1 MSVNIQTADGRLH
14 RVASM
19 NGTNDQQA
27 ALQIDSELS
36 PASTNPLMNK
46 AIYELFSNLEKRIS
60 ALETA
65 GPKYTVSFSG
75 LQIPGTESVLINGKA
90 FDAGTPV
97 TLAGLSYGD
106 KVTIEITCKE
116 GYVFTTAPS
125 LAVTDSTGTCP
136 GPEKVTVT
144 CPETSPAMYI
154 LEFTADKSYG
164 PISITGAA
172 ELCSFQYRQ
181 FFSLDNSISSFKIN
195 NVEKPI
201 STDYT
206 TEYILKGSKVTL
218 EMEVPEGYILDSGLI
233 TSSMPDGTNI
243 PEYVKTVSDDEKTCT
258 IEFTMDKP
266 YTNMMIQNNISK
278 VYTLDIHNANIS
290 NIKSITF
297 NGDTIYTNG
306 APTSSITGN
315 FKLIQNQAYDF
326 IITANDGY
334 VFGDDNMP
342 SLEPYAAGQAVP
354 STTAIKISGSSV
366 QLSFRATEEYG
377 SATLNA
383 AAVKEIVKI
392 TFHHITGTNIKAAS
406 INGAACTVASGG
418 SYISIPVTEFDK
430 GSTVNISLTATDD
443 YAFDSTTK
451 YSISNYAGTG
461 SSYPVPSCTTSYQND
476 NKTCVITFTADKAY
490 SALALS
496 VSALVKVVYTTYKIS
511 IHSISISSNIESI
524 TINGTTFT
532 DSTNRPLTQQLY
544 SGTTPFSVTEGED
557 LEISIKTK
565 AGTSFASNPNIVDY
579 NSGSTLA
586 SASQQIP
593 YSDYYIAKIFYTVTA
608 NHMIIINAK

>member
-1 MSVNIQTADGRLH
+1 
-14 RVASM
+14 M

-164 PISITGAA
+164 PISITGATA
-172 ELCSFQYRQ
+172 ELCSFQYRH

-297 NGDTIYTNG
+297 NGDTIYTSG

-334 VFGDDNMP
+334 IFEDDNMP

-354 STTAIKISGSSV
+354 STTAIKISDSSV

-383 AAVKEIVKI
+383 AAVKEKVKI
-392 TFHHITGTNIKAAS
+392 TFHHISGTNIKAAS

-418 SYISIPVTEFDK
+418 SYISIPTTEFDK
-430 GSTVNISLTATDD
+430 GSTVNISLTATDN
-443 YAFDSTTK
+443 YAFDGTTK
-451 YSISNYAGTG
+451 YSVTDYSGNGNA
-461 SSYPVPSCTTSYQND
+461 PSCTTSYQND

>member
-1 MSVNIQTADGRLH
+1 
-14 RVASM
+14 M

-90 FDAGTPV
+90 FDAGTPI

-136 GPEKVTVT
+136 GPEKVTAT
-144 CPETSPAMYI
+144 CPEDSPGMYI

-164 PISITGAA
+164 PISITGATA

-181 FFSLDNSISSFKIN
+181 FFSLGNSISSFKIN

-266 YTNMMIQNNISK
+266 YTGMMIQNNVSK
-278 VYTLDIHNANIS
+278 VYTLNIHNANIS

-297 NGDTIYTNG
+297 NGDTIYTSG

-326 IITANDGY
+326 IITSNDGY
-334 VFGDDNMP
+334 IFEDDNMP
-342 SLEPYAAGQAVP
+342 SLGPYAAGQAVP

-383 AAVKEIVKI
+383 AAVKEKVKI
-392 TFHHITGTNIKAAS
+392 TFHHISGTNIKAAS

-418 SYISIPVTEFDK
+418 SYISIPTTEFDK
-430 GSTVNISLTATDD
+430 GSTVNISLTATDN
-443 YAFDSTTK
+443 YAFDGTTK
-451 YSISNYAGTG
+451 YSVTDYSGNGNA
-461 SSYPVPSCTTSYQND
+461 PSCTTSYQND
-476 NKTCVITFTADKAY
+476 NKTCVITFTADKDY

-532 DSTNRPLTQQLY
+532 DSANRPLTQQLY